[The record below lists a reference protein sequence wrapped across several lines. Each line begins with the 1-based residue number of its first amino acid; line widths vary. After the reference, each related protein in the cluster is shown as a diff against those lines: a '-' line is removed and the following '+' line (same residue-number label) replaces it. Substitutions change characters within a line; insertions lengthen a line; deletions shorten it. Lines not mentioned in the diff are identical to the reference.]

1 MLQPKTVE
9 QSTLELLKELMRIAE
24 LKEFFLVGG
33 TNLSLRLGHRI
44 SVDLDLF
51 TDEPFDP
58 EFIQEVLENHFTD
71 LKIILKNRNTLLG
84 YLNGVK
90 VDFVLYRYGLIHPIE
105 ELEGVRMASIPDIAA
120 MKLNAISRRGV
131 KKDYWDF
138 AELLKLYS
146 VNEMLNFYAE
156 KHKTTD
162 IAHIIRSLVYFEDAE
177 YSDHPMTL
185 NEMTWEKAKKLIQ
198 EKVKDYIK
206 SQTAT

>member
-1 MLQPKTVE
+1 M
-9 QSTLELLKELMRIAE
+9 
-24 LKEFFLVGG
+24 
-33 TNLSLRLGHRI
+33 
-44 SVDLDLF
+44 DLDLF

-58 EFIQEVLENHFTD
+58 EFIQEVLENHITD

-84 YLNGVK
+84 YLKGVK
-90 VDFVLYRYGLIHPIE
+90 VDFVLYRYGLIHQIG

-120 MKLNAISRRGV
+120 MKLNVISRRGV

-146 VNEMLNFYAE
+146 VDEMLNFYAE

-162 IAHIIRSLVYFEDAE
+162 IAHIIRSLVYFEVAE

-185 NEMTWEKAKKLIQ
+185 NEMTWEKAKKMIQ

-206 SQTAT
+206 RQTAT